1 VAAETAA
8 FTIQARL
15 QADQIPYLAPLPQLA
30 AVEVLIIQTYR
41 HHPLR
46 QEQVVLVVVQQQATL
61 EPLEIPLTL
70 LHRKAITVEMVL
82 LT

>member
-30 AVEVLIIQTYR
+30 AAEALII
-41 HHPLR
+41 
-46 QEQVVLVVVQQQATL
+46 
-61 EPLEIPLTL
+61 
-70 LHRKAITVEMVL
+70 
-82 LT
+82 